1 MGNGLERTYPVEEA
15 RPSAERGHERLSG
28 APEAIRRQPDSAVS
42 ALRSDPRT
50 LAVVS
55 EAMGAEKAAS
65 HEKGGRE
72 RNPDTYSENADV
84 RAVQASLYEGL
95 GIDVKTD
102 TNNPFK
108 KFSKG
113 VIDGLVVGN
122 AELVMRVRE
131 EGTEKFLSELKAQ
144 LTTMEGW
151 KKIAESLGKSV
162 MELFSGD
169 AYKTGKSVAEL

>member
-1 MGNGLERTYPVEEA
+1 M
-15 RPSAERGHERLSG
+15 
-28 APEAIRRQPDSAVS
+28 
-42 ALRSDPRT
+42 
-50 LAVVS
+50 
-55 EAMGAEKAAS
+55 
-65 HEKGGRE
+65 
-72 RNPDTYSENADV
+72 
-84 RAVQASLYEGL
+84 RAVQETLYGGL

-102 TNNPFK
+102 ANNPFK

-113 VIDGLVVGN
+113 VIDGLVIGN

-131 EGTEKFLSELKAQ
+131 EGADKFLSELKGQ